1 MKKNI
6 VSFAVSALLATAFA
20 MPQIA
25 SASLVYD
32 SKITATAQG
41 FGNAPRDLTLQATGQ
56 TNFESGSVS
65 VSSTG
70 AIAFG
75 NAIPDA
81 SVFSGNRVTN
91 SSSLDAMPNPLA
103 DNQKY
108 GIPTTGSLGITSADQ
123 IAVLFNATEPSG
135 DRITVTDLT
144 LKFFSSTGT
153 FLGAIDGQQ
162 DFENSFAGNGV
173 AGFTFV
179 VDKDQQAFVNSLLA
193 IGGAGTTLALE
204 ASITNFDGGP
214 ESFLI
219 YKINSDGSVPP
230 SGVPPSNVPEPGTVA
245 LLGLGLLGFTASRR
259 KSAKS
264 KSA

>member
-1 MKKNI
+1 M
-6 VSFAVSALLATAFA
+6 AFA
-20 MPQIA
+20 MSQSA

-32 SKITATAQG
+32 SKITASAQG
-41 FGNAPRDLTLQATGQ
+41 FGNTPKDLTLQATGQ
-56 TNFESGSVS
+56 TNFESGSIS
-65 VSSTG
+65 VFSTG

-75 NAIPDA
+75 NAISIS
-81 SVFSGNRVTN
+81 SVFMSNGVENL
-91 SSSLDAMPNPLA
+91 SSLNAMPNPLA

-144 LKFFSSTGT
+144 LKFFASNRT
-153 FLGAIDGQQ
+153 FLGVIDGQRE
-162 DFENSFAGNGV
+162 FENSFAGNGV

-179 VDKDQQAFVNSLLA
+179 VDQVQQAFVNSFLA
-193 IGGAGTTLALE
+193 MGGARITLALE
-204 ASITNFDGGP
+204 ASITNFAGGP
-214 ESFLI
+214 KIFLI

-230 SGVPPSNVPEPGTVA
+230 SSVPPSNVPEPGTVA
-245 LLGLGLLGFTASRR
+245 LLGLGLLGFTASRH

-264 KSA
+264 KNT